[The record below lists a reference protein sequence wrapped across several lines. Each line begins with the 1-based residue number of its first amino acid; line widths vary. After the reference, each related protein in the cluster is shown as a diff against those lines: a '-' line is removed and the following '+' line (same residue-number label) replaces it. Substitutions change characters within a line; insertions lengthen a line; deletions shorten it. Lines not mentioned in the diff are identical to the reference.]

1 MMPLVSKVFQLRVYF
16 IQDNLSS
23 DETQKFLKDTIN
35 PFTQVSIEKDFGQS
49 DAINKGFKKSSGD
62 IMSWINA
69 DDVYAPGVLF
79 YVASYFKHNPH
90 VDVLY
95 GDRLIIDENDYQ
107 IGHWVL
113 PRHDEEI
120 MKWVDYVPQE
130 TMFWR
135 RSIWNK
141 VGGSVNPN
149 LRFAMDWDLIL
160 RFQEVGANIVHVP
173 KFLACFRVHK
183 MQKTSN
189 MDMAGGIEEMK
200 LLRKR
205 SLGFVPNDNQISV
218 SIRKYILRHRIV
230 NKFILL
236 KGII

>member
-1 MMPLVSKVFQLRVYF
+1 
-16 IQDNLSS
+16 
-23 DETQKFLKDTIN
+23 
-35 PFTQVSIEKDFGQS
+35 
-49 DAINKGFKKSSGD
+49 
-62 IMSWINA
+62 
-69 DDVYAPGVLF
+69 
-79 YVASYFKHNPH
+79 
-90 VDVLY
+90 
-95 GDRLIIDENDYQ
+95 
-107 IGHWVL
+107 
-113 PRHDEEI
+113 
-120 MKWVDYVPQE
+120 
-130 TMFWR
+130 MFWR

-189 MDMAGGIEEMK
+189 MDMAGGTEEMK